1 MKILQGKNQDNCL
14 QQKNAKEGYQCI
26 FLSGLMYSVFS
37 TSKIVYPEVFLEE
50 CKYAVKEK
58 KSLSMLLTTQKFAK

>member
-1 MKILQGKNQDNCL
+1 
-14 QQKNAKEGYQCI
+14 
-26 FLSGLMYSVFS
+26 MYSVFS